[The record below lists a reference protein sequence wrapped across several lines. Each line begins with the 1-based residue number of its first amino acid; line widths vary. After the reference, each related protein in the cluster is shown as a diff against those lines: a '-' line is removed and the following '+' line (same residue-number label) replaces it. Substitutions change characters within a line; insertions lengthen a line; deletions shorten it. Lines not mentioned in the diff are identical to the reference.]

1 MKLVMNVMA
10 VIDKIQRRLD
20 FKHWDGYPQF
30 SNEEGLGRTAV
41 IAFTL
46 GSIFSLHVAAL
57 CLLYLDKSGF
67 INIGVVEGISSSRTI
82 LIFQWLI
89 YVIALCIFHLAEFF
103 VTAIWNPSVLT
114 ATCFVVNHSKPYT
127 MAMLVSCFEFSIRFL
142 IFPTRNSKFI
152 SAIGLALIIIGQLVR
167 SLAMITCAES
177 FNHLIQH
184 TKKQSHKLVTHGI
197 YRYFRHPSYF
207 GFFYWSVGTQLM
219 LGNILTG
226 ISFAAASWLFFNRRI
241 PYEEQT
247 LTRLFPKEYPPYMK
261 QSYIGIPAIQSIAR
275 LYEKDEMDH
284 SS

>member
-1 MKLVMNVMA
+1 MA
-10 VIDKIQRRLD
+10 VIDEIQRRLD
-20 FKHWDGYPQF
+20 FKHWAGYPQF
-30 SNEEGLGRTAV
+30 SNDVGLGRIAV
-41 IAFTL
+41 IAFML

-57 CLLYLDKSGF
+57 CLLYLDRSGC
-67 INIGVVEGISSSRTI
+67 INLGVVEGISSSRTV
-82 LIFQWLI
+82 LIFQWLAYI
-89 YVIALCIFHLAEFF
+89 IALCVFHLAEFF

-114 ATCFVVNHSKPYT
+114 ATCFVVNHSKSYT
-127 MAMLVSCFEFSIRFL
+127 VAMLVSGFEFLIRFL
-142 IFPTRNSKFI
+142 IFPTRNSNLI
-152 SAIGLALIIIGQLVR
+152 SAIGLALILIGQLVR

-177 FNHLIQH
+177 FNHVIQH
-184 TKKQSHKLVTHGI
+184 TKKQSHKLVTHGV
-197 YRYFRHPSYF
+197 YRYLRHPSYF

-226 ISFAAASWLFFNRRI
+226 ITFAIASWLFFNRRI

>member
-67 INIGVVEGISSSRTI
+67 INIGVVEGISSPRTI
-82 LIFQWLI
+82 LIFQWFI

-197 YRYFRHPSYF
+197 YRYLRHPSYF